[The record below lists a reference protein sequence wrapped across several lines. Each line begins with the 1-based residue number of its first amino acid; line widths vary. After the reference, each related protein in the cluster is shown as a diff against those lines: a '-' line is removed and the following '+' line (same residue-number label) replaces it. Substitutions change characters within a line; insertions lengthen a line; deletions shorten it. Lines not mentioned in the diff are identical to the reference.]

1 MPNTMP
7 SSPGQS
13 STSSLNADAI
23 APGLAAPGAVTISTS
38 PRHHL
43 SDAALND
50 AIVGFRS
57 RDERSRP
64 FNLLRT
70 QIIRLAATGVR
81 IIGITSATPRV
92 GKTFVASNLA
102 ASLAR
107 LPEWQTVLFDLDLRR
122 GSVAERFNIP
132 VEKGMTE
139 YLAGQTDD
147 LAGLAWGIEGQQLTI
162 YPAAVRR
169 VLSSELLASARFQ
182 QLIDAMRA
190 LPEQSIVLLDLPPVF
205 ANDDAMI
212 VGELIDGYLMVVEDG
227 VTTAKQIRDAMRLM
241 KSVRCFGT
249 VLNNY
254 VKGFSGGDYGYG
266 YGKGSG
272 YADYYN

>member
-1 MPNTMP
+1 MSFQT
-7 SSPGQS
+7 
-13 STSSLNADAI
+13 
-23 APGLAAPGAVTISTS
+23 LARAGATVIDTV
-38 PRHHL
+38 PRRHITA
-43 SDAALND
+43 AALGE

-70 QIIRLAATGVR
+70 QIIRLAAEGVR
-81 IIGITSATPRV
+81 VIGITSATPRV
-92 GKTFVASNLA
+92 GKTFVACNLA

-107 LPEWQTVLFDLDLRR
+107 LPEWQTVLFDLDMRR

-132 VEKGMTE
+132 VERGITE
-139 YLAGQTDD
+139 YLAGETDD
-147 LAGLAWGIEGQQLTI
+147 LADLAWGIEGQRLAI

-169 VLSSELLASARFQ
+169 VLSSELLASSRFQ
-182 QLIDAMRA
+182 DLVAGMRA
-190 LPEQSIVLLDLPPVF
+190 LPGQSVVLLDLPPVF

-227 VTTAKQIRDAMRLM
+227 VTTAKQVRDSMRLM
-241 KSVRCFGT
+241 KSVRCLGT

-254 VKGFSGGDYGYG
+254 VKGFGGGDYGYG